1 MATRASVARRG
12 FRVIV
17 RAVCAVVLA
26 ATLTASATTLTASST
41 QGGQTSTCFGTVANG
56 RLEGGVR
63 LPASGSN
70 YTSYSTLAIGL
81 GRTWVHAEVRDIVVA
96 AYADLASSM
105 PDAVFAYGETGA
117 REGGPFA
124 PHRTHRNGTSV
135 DFFVPVRDRDGVS
148 VPLPTHAGNRWGYDI
163 EFDAKGRFGEL
174 ALDAEALAAHLL
186 ALRRAAKARG
196 ADLVQVI
203 FDPPM
208 LPLLYATRHGAALK
222 REIRFMPRAAWVRH
236 DEHIHVDF
244 AIRCRRTR

>member
-12 FRVIV
+12 FRLVV
-17 RAVCAVVLA
+17 RAACAVVLA
-26 ATLTASATTLTASST
+26 ATLTASATPGDQS
-41 QGGQTSTCFGTVANG
+41 STCFGTVANG

-63 LPASGSN
+63 LPASGPNFS
-70 YTSYSTLAIGL
+70 SYSTLAIGL

-96 AYADLASSM
+96 AYADLAASM
-105 PDAVFAYGETGA
+105 PDAVFVYGETGA
-117 REGGPFA
+117 RVGGPFA

-163 EFDAKGRFGEL
+163 EFDTKGRFGEL
-174 ALDAEALAAHLL
+174 TLDAEALAAHLL

-196 ADLVQVI
+196 ADLAQVI